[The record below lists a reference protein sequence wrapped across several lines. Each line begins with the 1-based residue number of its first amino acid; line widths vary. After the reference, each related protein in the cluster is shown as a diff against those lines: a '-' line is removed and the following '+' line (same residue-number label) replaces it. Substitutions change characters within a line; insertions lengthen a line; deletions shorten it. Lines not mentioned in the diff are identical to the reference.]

1 MRYPVILIGAGLV
14 CLIAGESFG
23 MWMAQNPQNFL
34 YAPAHAH
41 LNLAGWVTLSLYGL
55 IHRAYPALAE
65 SKLATAQAS
74 LAILGGV
81 LVGPGIVV
89 AINSGEQNPSLA
101 IAASVCIMLGTLLF
115 GIMFVGKAV
124 MAKTT

>member
-1 MRYPVILIGAGLV
+1 
-14 CLIAGESFG
+14 
-23 MWMAQNPQNFL
+23 
-34 YAPAHAH
+34 
-41 LNLAGWVTLSLYGL
+41 VTLSLYGL